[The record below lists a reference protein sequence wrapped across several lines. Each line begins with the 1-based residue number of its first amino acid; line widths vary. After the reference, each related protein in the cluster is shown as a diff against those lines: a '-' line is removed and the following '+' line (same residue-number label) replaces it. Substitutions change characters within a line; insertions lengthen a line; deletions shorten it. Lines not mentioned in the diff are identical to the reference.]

1 MLTQPAA
8 VLLVMVVVS
17 VASRVMAETAEPS
30 RLQHAH
36 RLLDRALQKPD
47 GEHVDG
53 TLALQHAATALAFL
67 EAARE
72 CATDAELE
80 RAAGV
85 DVARAQRRLERALA
99 AARQNVTPPVPK

>member
-1 MLTQPAA
+1 MLTQPSA
-8 VLLVMVVVS
+8 VLLVLFVVS

-36 RLLDRALQKPD
+36 RLLERAFQVAD
-47 GEHVDG
+47 AEHVHG

-99 AARQNVTPPVPK
+99 TARQNLAPVPK